1 MKNGEDF
8 QILKRP
14 ILATIAVQFNQNGTF
29 QDLGVFSI
37 LQNLVALEVWV
48 QTKCGGHGGC

>member
-1 MKNGEDF
+1 MNNGEDA

-14 ILATIAVQFNQNGTF
+14 ILATFAVQFHQNGNF
-29 QDLGVFSI
+29 QQLGVFSI
-37 LQNLVALEVWV
+37 LHNLVALELWV